1 MGLQQF
7 ERRLERLV
15 EGAFSKAFRS
25 GLQPVE
31 IGRRLTREMDLQ
43 RTVAPRGTLT
53 PNHFLVTVGP
63 ADRERFAPIEAELV
77 SELVAVAR
85 DHARIE
91 NYVFLG
97 TVDVVMT
104 TDPDMYLARHAAG
117 DRPRCASPPVGP
129 PSWFLPRRQPP
140 HPRHR
145 PRRSTIGRRPEC
157 EVVLGD
163 ANASR
168 RHVEVRPATDG
179 AAPHEY
185 VAVDLGSTNGTKVNG
200 VAIHSHRLHH
210 GDEIT
215 IGSTHLRFE
224 AQ

>member
-15 EGAFSKAFRS
+15 EGAFAKAFRS

-53 PNHFLVTVGP
+53 PNHFTVVLGP
-63 ADRERFAPIEAELV
+63 ADRARFAPIEAELV
-77 SELVAVAR
+77 SELVAVAKEQ
-85 DHARIE
+85 ARVE
-91 NYVFLG
+91 SYVFLG
-97 TVDVVMT
+97 AVAVEMT
-104 TDPDMYLARHAAG
+104 TDPDMSPGMLEVNGEMRAAEG
-117 DRPRCASPPVGP
+117 AAAQLVLPDGTRFNLGASPV
-129 PSWFLPRRQPP
+129 
-140 HPRHR
+140 
-145 PRRSTIGRRPEC
+145 TIGRLPEC
-157 EVVLGD
+157 DVVLAD
-163 ANASR
+163 VNASR
-168 RHVEVRPATDG
+168 RHVEVRQATDG
-179 AAPHEY
+179 GGGY
-185 VAVDLGSTNGTKVNG
+185 VAIDLGSTNGTKVNG
-200 VAIHSHRLHH
+200 VGIHSHRLQQ